1 MNVNTEN
8 LQDMNN
14 IRDKIRWEGV
24 WKWLKEAFRQIKLG
38 DDGWRKAPHF
48 PLPSAACDPNQTTLG
63 VECAKVQPHIF
74 SEGFKM
80 DRLTLWG
87 ADGQPDNEWWPSM
100 DENPHV
106 SVLLDMDLLWNYF
119 PSKERPWCIYV
130 TAVLR
135 NLWRLYKE
143 GQSLLIKT
151 VDINPMT
158 LLPDS
163 HLPYIPFM
171 NQVSLLEETVY

>member
-38 DDGWRKAPHF
+38 DDGWMK
-48 PLPSAACDPNQTTLG
+48 T
-63 VECAKVQPHIF
+63 
-74 SEGFKM
+74 
-80 DRLTLWG
+80 
-87 ADGQPDNEWWPSM
+87 
-100 DENPHV
+100 HV

-119 PSKERPWCIYV
+119 PSKERPWCIYA

-151 VDINPMT
+151 VEINPMT

-171 NQVSLLEETVY
+171 NQVFLPEDIVY